1 MHRGV
6 RLPGVQKARWP
17 VAGRHSPR
25 STKRRRYSAC
35 SLGASL
41 PNNARPVLRQDKLR
55 RPPAIMNNQYSEY
68 LQSPEWQKKRVQRL
82 HRAGNQCQACEET
95 NGLHVHHLTYARI
108 FREPMDDLMV
118 LCDLHHKAAE
128 EMVRSGVLTRIGS
141 PALLATQTLRAISP
155 KSVFLKDSCTPDEMR
170 ARLRSDIAFLELL
183 KLPTRN
189 AFKKAF
195 KMAFKKKPMFDRL
208 YANALIIWDK
218 ES

>member
-1 MHRGV
+1 MIRTQLRTIRPKTYRDDAKEVGGATPHYG
-6 RLPGVQKARWP
+6 
-17 VAGRHSPR
+17 
-25 STKRRRYSAC
+25 SAE
-35 SLGASL
+35 SSEHH
-41 PNNARPVLRQDKLR
+41 PNNARLRLRQDKLR
-55 RPPAIMNNQYSEY
+55 RPPAKMNNQYSEY

-118 LCDLHHKAAE
+118 LCDLHHEAAE
-128 EMVRSGVLTRIGS
+128 EMVRTGVLTRTGA

-170 ARLRSDIAFLELL
+170 ARLRSDITFLELL

-195 KMAFKKKPMFDRL
+195 KTAFKKKPLFDRL

-218 ES
+218 QS